1 MSCVSTQC
9 LTFLNSTE
17 IQGFRANVSEAQ
29 AKLDRLSEKEAEI
42 EAQKRDLQGA
52 IDDAQHIVQI
62 QTEGTASEVLRLKSI
77 YYPYVLLGFSNS
89 LISLD
94 ELEALEALHQWRAT
108 KINPRLMEF
117 IYASR
122 FLISIPCKDNRP
134 DVSRLAVSSTPESK
148 LQRDAFP
155 ALTELMIANAQRVVA
170 ARGAVTD
177 VRVVRIP
184 CFYRV
189 VT

>member
-1 MSCVSTQC
+1 M
-9 LTFLNSTE
+9 NSTE

-52 IDDAQHIVQI
+52 IDDAQRIVQI
-62 QTEGTASEVLRLKSI
+62 QTEGTASEVLRLKSN
-77 YYPYVLLGFSNS
+77 YYPYVLLGFSNLFFS
-89 LISLD
+89 D

-108 KINPRLMEF
+108 KIDPRLMEF

-155 ALTELMIANAQRVVA
+155 ALTELMIANAQRVVV
-170 ARGAVTD
+170 ARGAATD
-177 VRVVRIP
+177 VRVVRTP
-184 CFYRV
+184 F
-189 VT
+189 